1 MEEED
6 GLPLDIHGVG
16 GNSWLGQEDVGPLA
30 PKMPVEV
37 GCPLQHYPEDT
48 MMDDNCPD
56 MICSG
61 GGQGLGTECPDE
73 PLELEAVRN
82 LPWGYGEGPVGHGSH
97 SLGLSLQRQSRIL
110 TQWSE

>member
-48 MMDDNCPD
+48 MMDDNGPNT
-56 MICSG
+56 IRGSSSQGSG
-61 GGQGLGTECPDE
+61 IECADE
-73 PLELEAVRN
+73 PLE
-82 LPWGYGEGPVGHGSH
+82 P
-97 SLGLSLQRQSRIL
+97 
-110 TQWSE
+110 